1 MTLIRYA
8 MAVYG
13 YVNKKQRKGKEKMK
27 REFTPKQLKELREV
41 NPLLTDGLFSEI
53 IKDLS
58 EDYSFYTFNEGYPD
72 TYAFN
77 LVKWAMEDIKV
88 VNASAL
94 LIEAG
99 NYPLVKESE
108 AKYRDFR
115 RYYIFNA
122 ETLDKLEADASTY
135 DNNDCLNELASL
147 FEKAFIN
154 VSRVYV
160 DEETKKIAFAF
171 WL

>member
-8 MAVYG
+8 MAVCG

-41 NPLLTDGLFSEI
+41 NPRLTDGLFDEI
-53 IKDLS
+53 IKDLN
-58 EDYSFYTFNEGYPD
+58 EDYSYYIFDEGYSD
-72 TYAFN
+72 TYAFYE
-77 LVKWAMEDIKV
+77 VKRSIEDIKV

-99 NYPLVKESE
+99 NYPLIKVTEV
-108 AKYRDFR
+108 KYRDFKR
-115 RYYIFNA
+115 FIFTAEDDNYY
-122 ETLDKLEADASTY
+122 
-135 DNNDCLNELASL
+135 LNKLASL
-147 FEKAFIN
+147 FKEAFIN
-154 VSRVYV
+154 VYRVYV